1 MSDLLDKDFK
11 TKLLRKLK
19 EDMDEDRM
27 TSYEQNKNGSDEIVI
42 IEKELKWYSE
52 TKKYNS
58 WIETYTTG
66 FQKQIWTSRRKRKL
80 EDRTIEGIESE

>member
-27 TSYEQNKNGSDEIVI
+27 TSYEQNKNGSDEFILLEV
-42 IEKELKWYSE
+42 
-52 TKKYNS
+52 YN
-58 WIETYTTG
+58 YY
-66 FQKQIWTSRRKRKL
+66 L
-80 EDRTIEGIESE
+80 YL

>member
-1 MSDLLDKDFK
+1 MAVMSLFY
-11 TKLLRKLK
+11 LK
-19 EDMDEDRM
+19 SII
-27 TSYEQNKNGSDEIVI
+27 TIYIYNYYLVI

>member
-58 WIETYTTG
+58 
-66 FQKQIWTSRRKRKL
+66 
-80 EDRTIEGIESE
+80 